1 MGYTHYFKVKKE
13 ISQKK
18 WDGFIEEVKK
28 IYKNLPEHSE
38 SSGGYCQDEPLF
50 LSGCARF
57 RDPKMDSEMIWVNG
71 SSIPSK
77 YRTQTEHWYDQDPGN
92 LDHETFGFD
101 RKPNGDRGGFCKTAR
116 KPYDLFVQA
125 VLILARKHFTK
136 TEFEFS
142 SDGYGEEW
150 LVAYEFV
157 SGIVEGIKPEH
168 MKSICGRY
176 ETLDIFKK

>member
-28 IYKNLPEHSE
+28 IYKNLPEQAE
-38 SSGGYCQDEPLF
+38 GGGVPLF

-77 YRTQTEHWYDQDPGN
+77 DRTKTKDWYDPDPGN
-92 LDHETFGFD
+92 LDHETFGLE
-101 RKPNGDRGGFCKTAR
+101 RKPNEDRGGFCKTAR

-125 VLILARKHFTK
+125 VIILARKHFTK

-142 SDGYGEEW
+142 SDGGVEGW
-150 LVAYEFV
+150 IVAYEFV

-168 MKSICGRY
+168 MKSICRPN
-176 ETLDIFKK
+176 ETLDIFNK